1 MSAALPQGFQLPAGN
16 VLDKAARL
24 LLDHAQS
31 LADSVSIAGVPDWE
45 HEPEAKASYD
55 ELVGTAEEL
64 KGVLA
69 PILVL

>member
-1 MSAALPQGFQLPAGN
+1 MSASLPQGFQLPACN

>member
-1 MSAALPQGFQLPAGN
+1 MSAALPQGVQLPAGN

-24 LLDHAQS
+24 LLDHA
-31 LADSVSIAGVPDWE
+31 DSVSIAGVPNWQ
-45 HEPEAKASYD
+45 HEPKAKASYD